1 MTTQVHDELKNK
13 MSKTLNVLK
22 EELTS
27 IRAGRANPHI
37 LDRVT
42 VSYYGSE
49 TPLKQMANISAPEP
63 RMIQVSPYDVSILRD
78 IEKAILIADLGV
90 NPSNDGKVIRIMM
103 PILTEERRKELVKM
117 VKKLGEEAKV
127 AIRNERRDA
136 NEKLK
141 KMNKNNELTEDDLK
155 RAEKEVQEQ
164 TDDAIKQIDK
174 LLEVKEAEIM
184 EV

>member
-1 MTTQVHDELKNK
+1 MATQVHDELKNK

>member
-1 MTTQVHDELKNK
+1 MAKQVHDELKNK
-13 MSKTLNVLK
+13 MTKTLSVLK
-22 EELTS
+22 EELTA

-42 VSYYGSE
+42 VSYYGTD
-49 TPLKQMANISAPEP
+49 TPLKSMANISAPEP
-63 RMIQVSPYDVSILRD
+63 RMIQVSPYDVSVLRD
-78 IEKAILIADLGV
+78 IEKAIMIADLGV

-103 PILTEERRKELVKM
+103 PILTEERRKDLVKM

-136 NEKLK
+136 NDKLK
-141 KMNKNNELTEDDLK
+141 KLNKNNELTEDDLK

-174 LLEVKEAEIM
+174 MLEVKEAEIM

>member
-1 MTTQVHDELKNK
+1 MAKQVHDELKNK

-42 VSYYGSE
+42 VSYYGTD
-49 TPLKQMANISAPEP
+49 TPLKSMANISAPEP
-63 RMIQVSPYDVSILRD
+63 RMIQVSPYDVSVLRD
-78 IEKAILIADLGV
+78 IEKAILMADLGV

-103 PILTEERRKELVKM
+103 PILTEERRKDLVKM
-117 VKKLGEEAKV
+117 VKKLGEDAKV
-127 AIRNERRDA
+127 AIRNERREA
-136 NEKLK
+136 NDKLK
-141 KMNKNNELTEDDLK
+141 KLNKNNELTEDDLK
-155 RAEKEVQEQ
+155 RAEKEVQDQ

>member
-1 MTTQVHDELKNK
+1 MQAEVIIELKSK
-13 MSKTLNVLK
+13 MTKTLSVLK
-22 EELTS
+22 EELTA

-37 LDRVT
+37 LDRIT
-42 VSYYGSE
+42 LSYYGSE
-49 TPLKQMANISAPEP
+49 TSLKQMANISAPEP
-63 RMIQVSPYDVSILRD
+63 RMIQISPYDVTVLKD

-103 PILTEERRKELVKM
+103 PILTEERRKDLVKM

-141 KMNKNNELTEDDLK
+141 KLNKNNELTEDDLK
-155 RAEKEVQEQ
+155 RAEKETQDH
-164 TDDAIKQIDK
+164 TDDSIKQIDK
-174 LLEVKEAEIM
+174 LLETKEAEIM

>member
-1 MTTQVHDELKNK
+1 MQAQVINELNSKMT
-13 MSKTLNVLK
+13 KTLSVLK
-22 EELTS
+22 EELTAV
-27 IRAGRANPHI
+27 RAGRANPHI

-42 VSYYGSE
+42 VSYYGTD
-49 TPLKQMANISAPEP
+49 TPLKSMANISAPEP
-63 RMIQVSPYDVSILRD
+63 RMIQISPYDVSVLRD

-103 PILTEERRKELVKM
+103 PILTEERRKDLVKL

-127 AIRNERRDA
+127 AIRNERREA
-136 NEKLK
+136 NDKLK
-141 KMNKNNELTEDDLK
+141 KMNKNNEITEDDLK
-155 RAEKEVQEQ
+155 RAEKDVQEH
-164 TDDAIKQIDK
+164 TDDSIKQIDK

>member
-1 MTTQVHDELKNK
+1 MHLQVHDELKRK
-13 MSKTLNVLK
+13 MEKTLSVLK
-22 EELTS
+22 EELTA

-42 VSYYGSE
+42 VSYYGTD
-49 TPLKQMANISAPEP
+49 TPLKSMANISAPEP
-63 RMIQVSPYDVSILRD
+63 RMIQVSPYDVSVLRD
-78 IEKAILIADLGV
+78 IEKAILMADLGV

-103 PILTEERRKELVKM
+103 PILTEERRKELVKL
-117 VKKLGEEAKV
+117 VKKLGEDSKV

-136 NEKLK
+136 NDKLK
-141 KMNKNNELTEDDLK
+141 KLNKSNELTDDDLK
-155 RAEKEVQEQ
+155 RAEKEVQDF

>member
-1 MTTQVHDELKNK
+1 MAKQVHDELKNK
-13 MSKTLNVLK
+13 MAKTLSVLK

-42 VSYYGSE
+42 VSYYGTD
-49 TPLKQMANISAPEP
+49 TPLKSMANISAPEP
-63 RMIQVSPYDVSILRD
+63 RMIQVSPYDVSVLRD
-78 IEKAILIADLGV
+78 IEKAILMADLGV

-103 PILTEERRKELVKM
+103 PILTEERRKDLVKM
-117 VKKLGEEAKV
+117 VKKLGEDAKV
-127 AIRNERRDA
+127 AIRNERREA
-136 NEKLK
+136 NDKLK
-141 KMNKNNELTEDDLK
+141 KLNKNNELTEDDLK